1 MRALRN
7 PYVMTVLVAVAIAL
21 VYYRFRSPRVAA
33 APPPAAKQERVLIAG
48 PDASMDLDHL
58 GWSPSPTR
66 DAFRAPEPVEAPT
79 RVHEADPVADPLAG
93 VLDLKA
99 VWLQE
104 KGSCAVINGKVL
116 SEGDSILNYRVEK
129 ILADGVLV
137 QGPGGNRKVN
147 FKPPA
152 PRPPA
157 VIASAASLLSKV
169 TSKSP
174 PGKPAQVKSTPGKS
188 PTQQGGHGLQDLVK
202 ESIAATANGNPQSPV
217 KVVLDAINGSHMNQP
232 AH

>member
-1 MRALRN
+1 MKALRN
-7 PYVMTVLVAVAIAL
+7 PYVMSVLVAVAVAL
-21 VYYRFRSPRVAA
+21 VYYRFRSPRVVA

-48 PDASMDLDHL
+48 PDAGVDLDHL
-58 GWSPSPTR
+58 GWTPSPTR
-66 DAFRAPEPVEAPT
+66 DPFRAPEPMAAPT
-79 RVHEADPVADPLAG
+79 SVHEADPVADPLAG

-104 KGSCAVINGKVL
+104 KGSCAVINGKVV

-157 VIASAASLLSKV
+157 VIAAAASLLGKV

-174 PGKPAQVKSTPGKS
+174 PGKPTPVKPTPGKT
-188 PTQQGGHGLQDLVK
+188 PTKQGGHGFDDLVK
-202 ESIAATANGNPQSPV
+202 ESIAASANGPQNPV
-217 KVVLDAINGSHMNQP
+217 KAVLDALNVSHMNQP